1 MSLHYSDAL
10 LFSSCIWELQSSSIL
25 SCSFGSLPE
34 IPGLFLISLDLH
46 GMIFHNSSYFS
57 VHRCPSLSQYSSEY
71 LVPANAGVVRFR
83 GNELR
88 VGARHVCVYFWG
100 SGGTAESQGI
110 VEVSSIL
117 SCKFQ
122 SIEDL
127 GRFTMAIF
135 DEGLIIPT
143 SLTLSFRVLPS
154 SNTLRISPSLICS
167 SSHVTLTIFGS
178 SFPQLASCFVG
189 LSKVRASVSSSRELS
204 CSDIRFSEP
213 GTYFVEITTGLNDE
227 IVIGLAEVQVMSEN
241 LESILF
247 LEPDVVSD
255 RGGSVVAISSLKSS
269 DWEVASAIIELV
281 SSNGTRYQLQS
292 PLSYKPPVFMSPPG
306 LLEGDYGVF
315 FTRIFGSVSCKSGRG
330 SLKVAASPVLDNV
343 LPGRLSMNGGIITVF
358 GRGFLTT
365 SPILF
370 CKVGNQIS
378 SVSSLSNSVAI
389 CTVRPMID
397 LSVLMLSIS
406 VGFNSLEWFEWDRR
420 LVITDPVTI
429 RSVQASLA
437 NHSSVALTVS
447 GENFLFVEN
456 AVRCV
461 LGDGQ
466 TSVGKFFS
474 NDTVACVFPF
484 LKPGNLSLTL
494 RWEAIGV
501 SSRPFEYEFKYQN
514 TRIILRTPPK
524 VSRQKLSSVV
534 VEVSRRDLISS
545 VECIFDSSLRVKGDS
560 LQGIVV
566 CDAVGLS
573 FGNHSVVIQFEAE
586 ISNAIEFEVVAE
598 SYVYTAVPSVV
609 PQNCRSVLILGSGFF
624 TYSGA
629 RCQCAFSGNV
639 ASARIINSSAVIC
652 DLPVLQEG
660 SFAVSF
666 SGDSGQSW
674 ASSSAGLSV
683 VPSAKV
689 LSVTPSQFLWSTLAT
704 RITIE
709 GNRFSF
715 TAEYTCQI
723 GSNLCPAKWM
733 SPEVLECTI
742 PGCSDQTNRSITIFQ
757 SGIPITSSS
766 VLQTSCVHR
775 IKEIELWPENIPSF
789 STAFIRVVSLF
800 KIISPDVLQFLRT
813 CQCFVN
819 EDLGQNLD
827 WIDGIPHCK
836 ITPLHAG
843 LHSMRISPS
852 ISHPSF
858 VLNILYFRACVSAIL
873 SYQPKI
879 ISFATKVIT
888 VSGSFECGVDQIV
901 RCRMFESVTSSV
913 FVSPQSI
920 VCPVPNTKPRHQN
933 SSLVE
938 ISLND
943 GATFVSSPDSIKLV
957 AAIQIFSLKPSIIPA
972 STPILLTVQ
981 GQNFHSDAM
990 PFCRISG
997 KDVVS
1002 EFISPVQA
1010 QCPLEGAIIGN

>member
-1 MSLHYSDAL
+1 M
-10 LFSSCIWELQSSSIL
+10 
-25 SCSFGSLPE
+25 
-34 IPGLFLISLDLH
+34 
-46 GMIFHNSSYFS
+46 
-57 VHRCPSLSQYSSEY
+57 
-71 LVPANAGVVRFR
+71 
-83 GNELR
+83 
-88 VGARHVCVYFWG
+88 
-100 SGGTAESQGI
+100 
-110 VEVSSIL
+110 
-117 SCKFQ
+117 
-122 SIEDL
+122 EDL

-204 CSDIRFSEP
+204 CSDIRFAEP

-269 DWEVASAIIELV
+269 DWEDASAIIELV

-397 LSVLMLSIS
+397 LSVTMLSIS

-545 VECIFDSSLRVKGDS
+545 VECVFDSSLRVKGDS

-629 RCQCAFSGNV
+629 RCQCAFSGSV

-683 VPSAKV
+683 VPSAEV

-789 STAFIRVVSLF
+789 STAFILLYVFKHDYQLF
-800 KIISPDVLQFLRT
+800 
-813 CQCFVN
+813 
-819 EDLGQNLD
+819 
-827 WIDGIPHCK
+827 
-836 ITPLHAG
+836 
-843 LHSMRISPS
+843 
-852 ISHPSF
+852 
-858 VLNILYFRACVSAIL
+858 
-873 SYQPKI
+873 
-879 ISFATKVIT
+879 
-888 VSGSFECGVDQIV
+888 
-901 RCRMFESVTSSV
+901 
-913 FVSPQSI
+913 
-920 VCPVPNTKPRHQN
+920 
-933 SSLVE
+933 
-938 ISLND
+938 
-943 GATFVSSPDSIKLV
+943 
-957 AAIQIFSLKPSIIPA
+957 
-972 STPILLTVQ
+972 
-981 GQNFHSDAM
+981 
-990 PFCRISG
+990 
-997 KDVVS
+997 
-1002 EFISPVQA
+1002 
-1010 QCPLEGAIIGN
+1010 